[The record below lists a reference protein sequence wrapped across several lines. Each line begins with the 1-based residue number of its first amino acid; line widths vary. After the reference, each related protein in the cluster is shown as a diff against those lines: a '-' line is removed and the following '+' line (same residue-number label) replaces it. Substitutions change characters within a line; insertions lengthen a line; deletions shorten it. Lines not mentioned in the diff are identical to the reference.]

1 MLNFDDF
8 INSCAPLD
16 SGDGPRVFLRKRYY
30 HNGLPETPRVGQLIR
45 SDNTPNYLNVVL
57 EVSGV
62 RFGRPDEA
70 PYDRSTGSVV
80 KGKIDRPFVV
90 IRSVR
95 YAYSSRAKF
104 KLLNGDRSRGI
115 RFWLDPHVRNAWHI
129 VQEFKLTPVSHET
142 EIKRILKSLEGVE
155 TRWIP
160 PTPNN

>member
-8 INSCAPLD
+8 ISSCAPLD
-16 SGDGPRVFLRKRYY
+16 SGDGPRVFLRKRDR
-30 HNGLPETPRVGQLIR
+30 HNEQPETPRVGQLIR

-62 RFGRPDEA
+62 RFGTWA
-70 PYDRSTGSVV
+70 RSIV

-104 KLLNGDRSRGI
+104 ELLNGNRSRSF

-129 VQEFKLTPVSHET
+129 VQEFKLTPVSHEA

-160 PTPNN
+160 PTLNN